1 MVSKI
6 KKIKTME
13 QLGNT
18 HNTLTC
24 DGSCKQKTRF
34 VGYKMGAI
42 GSSFLVFFRSSS
54 LNYPLFVFVLTR
66 LDSITNVPLIST
78 HRGWW

>member
-42 GSSFLVFFRSSS
+42 GSSFLVFF
-54 LNYPLFVFVLTR
+54 
-66 LDSITNVPLIST
+66 SIIITELPTVCVRIN
-78 HRGWW
+78 